1 MADKYRRIDKPQ
13 EQLPS
18 NELRV
23 KRGVGIGRYLK
34 RAHDLLTG
42 QEGSAPNDTIV
53 IKGVSNA
60 VEQAVKL
67 AELIK
72 HRIKGLH
79 QINRISHITIVDEY
93 EPLEEGL
100 DELRFTRIVTM
111 LEI

>member
-1 MADKYRRIDKPQ
+1 MAEKYRRIEKPQ
-13 EQLPS
+13 EALPA

-42 QEGSAPNDTIV
+42 GEGEAAAENDTIV

-67 AELIK
+67 AELVK
-72 HRIKGLH
+72 HRISGLH
-79 QINRISHITIVDEY
+79 
-93 EPLEEGL
+93 
-100 DELRFTRIVTM
+100 
-111 LEI
+111 